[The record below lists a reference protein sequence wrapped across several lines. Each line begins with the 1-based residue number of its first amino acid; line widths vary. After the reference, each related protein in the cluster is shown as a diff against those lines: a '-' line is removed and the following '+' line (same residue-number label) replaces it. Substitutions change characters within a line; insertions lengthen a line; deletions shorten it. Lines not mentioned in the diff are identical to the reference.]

1 MPTERR
7 RSPTPR
13 APRTDQIIASFTGSD
28 GMSHTSNVVTKTWTS
43 TNKSPA
49 CDLTGTGV
57 NASGNAFID
66 IRAQDTDNGLQSIV
80 VTSSTNAD
88 TVVPPFSPGT
98 TAPVVV
104 RSTKITNGQ
113 GSNVALTVTDIAG
126 TKTDCDPR
134 VLQLKVGR
142 RGVGR
147 KTVRKLP
154 RAESKVLIQN
164 GHRALR
170 RLTVRVNGKRF
181 AIGRL
186 APKGARRVDVASA
199 MRRGHHNVIQVIG
212 RGHPGA
218 TAVLVVSD

>member
-1 MPTERR
+1 VL
-7 RSPTPR
+7 SPTSATNPVGQPHTLTGR
-13 APRTDQIIASFTGSD
+13 VQDDNGNPIPNVTVTFHVTSGPNAGLTGTAVTDADGKATFTYTSSTAGTDQIIASFTGSD
-28 GMSHTSNVVTKTWTS
+28 GMPHTSNVVTKTWTS

-154 RAESKVLIQN
+154 RAESKVLIQ
-164 GHRALR
+164 
-170 RLTVRVNGKRF
+170 T
-181 AIGRL
+181 
-186 APKGARRVDVASA
+186 
-199 MRRGHHNVIQVIG
+199 VIG
-212 RGHPGA
+212 RCAG
-218 TAVLVVSD
+218 